1 MTTIMIL
8 KRLSEIVPQRVGD
21 FTRWYLSKAEPG
33 HELSVRYVEVDG
45 IVTPHT
51 HYSEETLFYIEGRG
65 VASVGDREVRITP
78 GTMLVVPPGTMHSTI
93 REGNEPLRYLAI
105 FVGNPDL

>member
-1 MTTIMIL
+1 MIL

-51 HYSEETLFYIEGRG
+51 HYSEETLFY
-65 VASVGDREVRITP
+65 
-78 GTMLVVPPGTMHSTI
+78 M
-93 REGNEPLRYLAI
+93 REGEWQVSATEKLESLQEQCS
-105 FVGNPDL
+105 